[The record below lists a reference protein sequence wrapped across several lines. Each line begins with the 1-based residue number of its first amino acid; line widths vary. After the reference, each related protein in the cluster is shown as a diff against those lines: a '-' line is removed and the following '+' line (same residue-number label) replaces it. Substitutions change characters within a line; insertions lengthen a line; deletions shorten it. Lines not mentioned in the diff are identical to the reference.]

1 MTNMEQNK
9 GEIVMYQ
16 PDETIRLEVRME
28 GDTVWLNQAQMAEL
42 FGTKRPAITKHLQNI
57 YDCEEL
63 KREPTSSILE
73 LVRKEGSRTV
83 NHRQL
88 YQHRH
93 PHDAQ
98 QSQCQRLCHHHQI
111 AAEPHF
117 SFFATTFRR
126 LAAALSQLSGAV
138 VTTRRRFRLIFWNKP
153 KVAVPLHRRKE
164 TDDNINKKFNNL
176 KFIRL

>member
-42 FGTKRPAITKHLQNI
+42 FGTKRQAITKHLQNI

-88 YQHRH
+88 HQHRH

-98 QSQCQRLCHHHQI
+98 QSQCQRLSHHLHPPALPT
-111 AAEPHF
+111 AATRPATPQPAISPCRRQLLPAQSRPFPDYRRCRLYLWRKPEGRWQEALRLHPHARDV
-117 SFFATTFRR
+117 SNGTA
-126 LAAALSQLSGAV
+126 Q
-138 VTTRRRFRLIFWNKP
+138 
-153 KVAVPLHRRKE
+153 
-164 TDDNINKKFNNL
+164 
-176 KFIRL
+176 